1 MRKIVLYEKKC
12 YIKKLQN
19 AIRKKVELG
28 NCATQKKQHENS
40 ATCKKSNMKK
50 VQNENSAT

>member
-50 VQNENSAT
+50 VQNENSAI